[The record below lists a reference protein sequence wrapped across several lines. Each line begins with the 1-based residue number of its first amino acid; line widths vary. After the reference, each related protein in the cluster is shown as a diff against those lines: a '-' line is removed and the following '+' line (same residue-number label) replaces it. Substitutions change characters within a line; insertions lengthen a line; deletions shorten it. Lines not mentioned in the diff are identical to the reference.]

1 MPERLKQLP
10 LTIRQWSARLSAERP
25 GLDRFGLDRF
35 GLDHFGFDRVLLIAL
50 GLAVLILLWFGMG
63 RELTGWDD
71 AEEKVTFLQIGTG
84 STGGTYFPMG
94 QALAA
99 VISHPPGSDVCVSG
113 GRCGV
118 PGLVAIAKAS
128 AGSVANAR
136 AVADGRLDSALIQ
149 ANVLAAAYA
158 GEGEFKGEAPREN
171 LRVIANL
178 YPEAIHLVAARGLD
192 VESPADLK
200 GMRVSIGP
208 EGSGTQADAKAILEA
223 YGVKLA
229 DVELVEVDASR
240 SAEMILSGLLDAYF
254 LVAGAPARSIEDL
267 AVRGA
272 IDLVPIA
279 GAPAENLRIDR
290 TFYSALTIPEG
301 TYRHID
307 PVETLGIGA
316 LWVTRSN
323 EPDDLVYKMT
333 RALFAERNRATL
345 ISAHDSGRNVS
356 SMTAVQGVPIL
367 LHRGAEHYYFEA
379 GILER

>member
-1 MPERLKQLP
+1 MSLERLKQLS
-10 LTIRQWSARLSAERP
+10 LTIRKWSVHLGTERL
-25 GLDRFGLDRF
+25 
-35 GLDHFGFDRVLLIAL
+35 GLDHMGFDRVLLVVL
-50 GLAVLILLWFGMG
+50 GLAVLVLLWFGMG

-99 VISHPPGSDVCVSG
+99 VISHPPGSDVCVPG

-118 PGLVAIAKAS
+118 AGLVAIAKAS

-158 GEGEFKGEAPREN
+158 GQGDFKGEPPREN

-178 YPEAIHLVAARGLD
+178 YPEAIHLVVVRGLD
-192 VESPADLK
+192 VRSPADLK

-208 EGSGTQADAKAILEA
+208 QGSGTQADARAILQA
-223 YGVKLA
+223 FGLKLQ
-229 DVELVEVDASR
+229 DVEILEVDASR
-240 SAEMILSGLLDAYF
+240 SAEMILSGMLDAYF

-279 GAPAENLRIDR
+279 GAPAENLRLER
-290 TFYSALTIPEG
+290 AFYSGLTIPEG
-301 TYRHID
+301 TYRHIES
-307 PVETLGIGA
+307 VETLGIGA
-316 LWVTRSN
+316 LWVTRSTEPN
-323 EPDDLVYKMT
+323 ELVYKMT
-333 RALFAERNRATL
+333 RALFDERNRATL
-345 ISAHDSGRNVS
+345 ISAHGSGRDVS
-356 SMTAVQGVPIL
+356 LETAVQGVPIL
-367 LHRGAEHYYFEA
+367 LHPGAERFYFEA
-379 GILER
+379 GVLER